1 MQTEYVKRT
10 EIALRIQKR
19 DSMGRSPQQ
28 VEAMEANDPR
38 PLKLSEATKHV
49 HALVEEACGDY
60 PKCLYKLAMRKGVP
74 AGDVANPDYPLP
86 LDAAIDLGLDE
97 VGFKVV
103 GKNRQDGGHVV
114 VRLPWITKLVG
125 VLREDL
131 TVDLKAAQEEERN
144 LLAKGWVDHPSK
156 LKGLP
161 VPHAEQP
168 FDDEPNGTG
177 RTGKAA

>member
-1 MQTEYVKRT
+1 
-10 EIALRIQKR
+10 
-19 DSMGRSPQQ
+19 
-28 VEAMEANDPR
+28 MEQNDPR
-38 PLKLSEATKHV
+38 PVKLSDATKTV
-49 HALVEEACGDY
+49 HALVEEACVDY

-86 LDAAIDLGLDE
+86 LDAAIELGLDE
-97 VGFKVV
+97 VGFKIV
-103 GKNRQDGGHVV
+103 GKNRTDGGHVV
-114 VRLPWITKLVG
+114 VRLPYITKLVG

-131 TVDLKAAQEEERN
+131 TVDTAAAKVEEAK
-144 LLAKGWVDHPSK
+144 LLAAGWVDHPSK

-168 FDDEPNGTG
+168 FDDDEPKPNGNG